1 MSDSID
7 YASVTIPDGKS
18 PTEYTYTER
27 RAEILSLIEEAGHPD
42 QLNQT
47 RLAERYGTSQSN
59 ISKDFKRL
67 REHYRQTLGRHRL
80 TISETVYRKAIREYV
95 SRGEYDKAVNILESW
110 NEWLREERV
119 RDTAPEELAHT
130 AEVNHSGGLDHTFEL
145 GEAGREAIRAA
156 LEARR
161 ETEP

>member
-7 YASVTIPDGKS
+7 YASISIPDGKS

-47 RLAERYGTSQSN
+47 RLADRYGTSQSN

-67 REHYRQTLGRHRL
+67 RDYYGKTLGRHRL
-80 TISETVYRKAIREYV
+80 TISETVYRKAVREYV
-95 SRGEYDKAVNILESW
+95 DRGEFKKAVDVLESW
-110 NEWLREERV
+110 NEWLREEGV
-119 RDTAPEELAHT
+119 REAEPAELAI
-130 AEVNHSGGLDHTFEL
+130 G
-145 GEAGREAIRAA
+145 
-156 LEARR
+156 LEAAFMEDLRR
-161 ETEP
+161 ANEE